1 MNREEVYPM
10 ADEIGKHLLSLSK
23 PQRFVLA
30 AFSRGVIEARD
41 CRLAVVAEA
50 LGVLGQADTVE
61 RRLQRWLNN
70 AQLQAEVVQREWAR
84 WVLRHLECE
93 TEATDTEP
101 ITLVVDETKLGNHL
115 ATMMVGLCYR
125 QRCLPL
131 VWRSYRANSASDYP
145 AEGQVALIGQLL
157 ERVADVLPLGMAV
170 CVQADQGL
178 GTSPDL
184 MRTVAALGWTYLFR
198 IQGGSHVLIDG
209 WDDGEV
215 RSLVKRG
222 ESKTLVGPVFKGD
235 GWQVGGYV
243 HLIWGAA
250 YDQAWYLVSN
260 DPASQ
265 GASYAQRNWQEQSF
279 RDLKSGGWKWD
290 DSQVWQPDHAD
301 RLILVLALAYSWM
314 LSYGTRAQA
323 PVSPPRGQRRYPRL
337 SLFRRGLRAF
347 KDALRRALPLQVQ
360 FHFVPIPFVLPA
372 HAVL

>member
-10 ADEIGKHLLSLSK
+10 ADEIGKHLLSLSQ

-41 CRLAVVAEA
+41 CRLALVAEA
-50 LGVLGQADTVE
+50 LGGLGQAATVE
-61 RRLQRWLNN
+61 RRLQRWLDNGH
-70 AQLQAEVVQREWAR
+70 LRAEVLQREWAR
-84 WVLRHLECE
+84 WVLRHVDTGT
-93 TEATDTEP
+93 TEAV
-101 ITLVVDETKLGNHL
+101 TLVVDETKLGAHL

-131 VWRSYRANSASDYP
+131 AWRSYRTHSASDYP

-157 ERVADVLPLGMAV
+157 AQVADVLPPGMTV

-184 MRTVAALGWTYLFR
+184 MRAVAALGWTYLFR
-198 IQGGSHVLIDG
+198 IQGGSHILVDG
-209 WDDGEV
+209 WDDCEV
-215 RSLVKRG
+215 RTRVERG
-222 ESKTLVGPVFKGD
+222 ETKTLVGPVFKGD
-235 GWQVGGYV
+235 GWRVGGYL

-250 YDQAWYLVSN
+250 YEESWYLVSN
-260 DPASQ
+260 DPASH
-265 GASYAQRNWQEQSF
+265 GESYAQRNWQEQSF

-301 RLILVLALAYSWM
+301 RLILVLALAYSWV
-314 LSYGTRAQA
+314 LSYGTGAQA
-323 PVSPPRGQRRYPRL
+323 SPPSGQRRYPRL

-347 KDALRRALPLQVQ
+347 KDALRQALPIVVQV
-360 FHFVPIPFVLPA
+360 HFVPIPSRFPSQ
-372 HAVL
+372 AVV